1 MIGCDKHLMKWNSI
15 RTKLIVFLLLP
26 TLICIMATM
35 FVSYSYTTNSLRTRA
50 VDENKNLLYQGY
62 KNINSLIGEI
72 NRLSLSVY
80 SDSEFYRLLEAGHDD
95 LTSDIA
101 IYNSLSYI
109 STSLPNI
116 SQVYLYGIKDGKSTL
131 ITDNTTPKRWLENLP
146 YQESNITGAS
156 PVEVQSTHISNAYGL
171 KLPLTQFVPEPVFT
185 MHRRIERIP
194 SSEAL
199 GYLSI
204 DVKLAALGDIV
215 DQLYDQD
222 QETIYLIDSAGR
234 LVYGPDAGTF
244 GKPLNAAWYNK
255 QIADSTETQGHF
267 EQDNAVFIYQK
278 IESIGLSWTLVKQI
292 PVAYLFREAKEA
304 AGINLLLLF
313 VLMSMIIAL
322 TILISFRITAP
333 IKQLT
338 RYMNQ
343 VQTGNLEIDI
353 RPAGKD
359 EIGVVTEHF
368 RSMMDTINNLILR
381 EYRLELSNKTNELR
395 ALQSQINPHFL
406 NNTLQIIGT
415 LALELKVPQI
425 YGLLSALAKMMRYS
439 MYNDEKIVT
448 IQNELEHVKA
458 YIELQKERFENKFSF
473 RYDMEESLLHA
484 LMPKM
489 ILQPIVENYFKH
501 GFNLARTD
509 GFIEITAARLSPSRM
524 EISIRNN
531 GLSIPAAKLETL
543 RKELQQPRAVEE
555 LNMLKNSGQDSYS
568 KRDAPGAGIGL
579 GNVLAR
585 LRLVCGDDALL
596 TVDNLETGG
605 VIIRLEIDILVESER
620 I

>member
-1 MIGCDKHLMKWNSI
+1 MKWNNI

-26 TLICIMATM
+26 TLVCIMATM
-35 FVSYSYTTNSLRTRA
+35 YISYSYTTESLRTRA

-62 KNINSLIGEI
+62 KNINSLIQEVS
-72 NRLSLSVY
+72 RLSLIAY
-80 SDSEFYRLLEAGHDD
+80 SDSDFYRLLEAGYDD
-95 LTSDIA
+95 LTADIS
-101 IYNSLSYI
+101 IYSSLNYI
-109 STSLPNI
+109 STSMPDI
-116 SQVYLYGIKDGKSTL
+116 SQVYLYGVKDGKATL
-131 ITDNTTPKRWLENLP
+131 VTQNTTPKRWQATAP
-146 YQESNITGAS
+146 YADSQNTGVSQVA
-156 PVEVQSTHISNAYGL
+156 VQSTHMSTAYGVTS
-171 KLPLTQFVPEPVFT
+171 PFPQFTSEPVFT
-185 MHRRIERIP
+185 MHRRIEKIP
-194 SSEAL
+194 SSKVL
-199 GYLSI
+199 GYLSV
-204 DVKLAALGDIV
+204 DVRLTALTDIV
-215 DQLYDQD
+215 DQLYEQN
-222 QETIYLIDSAGR
+222 QENVYLVDDSGT
-234 LVYGPDAGTF
+234 LVYSHDTAAL
-244 GKPLNAAWYNK
+244 GKPLNATWYNK
-255 QIADSTETQGHF
+255 QIAANDRDQGYF
-267 EQDNAVFIYQK
+267 EEGGAVFIYQK
-278 IESIGLSWTLVKQI
+278 IESPGLNWTLVKQI
-292 PVAYLFREAKEA
+292 PVSYLFREAKEA
-304 AGINLLLLF
+304 AQINILLL
-313 VLMSMIIAL
+313 VLLMIMIIAL

-333 IKQLT
+333 IKQLS
-338 RYMNQ
+338 RYMTQ

-353 RPAGKD
+353 RPTGKD

-368 RSMMDTINNLILR
+368 RNMMDTINNLILR

-395 ALQSQINPHFL
+395 ALQAQINPHFL

-448 IQNELEHVKA
+448 IQNELDHVKA

-501 GFNLARTD
+501 GFNLSRND
-509 GFIEITAARLSPSRM
+509 GFIEITAAKLESGRM
-524 EISIRNN
+524 EINIQNN
-531 GLSIPAAKLETL
+531 GHSIPPARLEML
-543 RKELQQPRAVEE
+543 RKELQQPGSLDVAT
-555 LNMLKNSGQDSYS
+555 LKSSDS

-585 LRLVCGDDALL
+585 LRLVCGDDAAL

-605 VIIRLEIDILVESER
+605 VIVRLEIEILVESER

>member
-1 MIGCDKHLMKWNSI
+1 MKWNSI

-26 TLICIMATM
+26 TLVCIIATM
-35 FVSYSYTTNSLRTRA
+35 FISYSYTTQSLRTRA
-50 VDENKNLLYQGY
+50 VDENKNLLFQGY
-62 KNINSLIGEI
+62 KNINSLVQEI
-72 NRLSLSVY
+72 SRLSLIVY
-80 SDSEFYRLLEAGHDD
+80 SDSDFYRLLEAGYDD
-95 LTSDIA
+95 LSSDIA

-116 SQVYLYGIKDGKSTL
+116 SQVYLYGVKDGKATL
-131 ITDNTTPKRWLENLP
+131 ITDNTTPKRWLGNAP
-146 YQESNITGAS
+146 YEESHVTGSS
-156 PVEVQSTHISNAYGL
+156 PVKVQSTHLNDAYGL
-171 KLPLTQFVPEPVFT
+171 KLPLTQFIPEPVFT
-185 MHRRIERIP
+185 LHRRIERIP
-194 SSEAL
+194 SSEPL

-204 DVKLAALGDIV
+204 DVKLAALGDII

-222 QETIYLIDSAGR
+222 QENIYLVDSTGT
-234 LVYGPDAGTF
+234 LVYGQDAGSL
-244 GKPLNAAWYNK
+244 GKPLNAAWYSK
-255 QIADSTETQGHF
+255 QFADITGDQGYF
-267 EQDNAVFIYQK
+267 EQDGSVFIYQK
-278 IESIGLSWTLVKQI
+278 IESTGLNWTLVKQI
-292 PVAYLFREAKEA
+292 PVSYLFREAKEA
-304 AGINLLLLF
+304 AVINILLL
-313 VLMSMIIAL
+313 VLLLITIIVL
-322 TILISFRITAP
+322 TVLVSFRITAP

-359 EIGVVTEHF
+359 EIGLVTERF

-425 YGLLSALAKMMRYS
+425 YALLSALAKMMRYS

-448 IQNELEHVKA
+448 VQNELEHVKA
-458 YIELQKERFENKFSF
+458 YVELQKERFENKFTF
-473 RYDMEESLLHA
+473 RCDMEDSLLNA

-509 GFIEITAARLSPSRM
+509 GLIEIKAARLASGRM
-524 EISIRNN
+524 EIIIRNN
-531 GLSIPAAKLETL
+531 GSSIPALKLEAL
-543 RKELQQPRAVEE
+543 RQELQHPGR
-555 LNMLKNSGQDSYS
+555 LDIDTLKETDSTDS
-568 KRDAPGAGIGL
+568 KRDAPGARIGL
-579 GNVLAR
+579 PNVLAR
-585 LRLVCGDDALL
+585 LRLVCGDSALL
-596 TVDNLETGG
+596 VVDNDKAGG
-605 VIIRLEIDILVESER
+605 VIVRLEIDIVVESET

>member
-1 MIGCDKHLMKWNSI
+1 MKWNSI

-35 FVSYSYTTNSLRTRA
+35 YVSYSHTTKSLRTRA
-50 VDENKNLLYQGY
+50 VDENTNLLYQGS
-62 KNINSLIGEI
+62 KNINSLLQEI
-72 NRLSLSVY
+72 NRLSLNVY
-80 SDSEFYRLLEAGHDD
+80 ADGDFYRLLEAGYDD
-95 LTSDIA
+95 LSSDIA

-116 SQVYLYGIKDGKSTL
+116 SQVYLYGVKDAKATL
-131 ITDNTTPKRWLENLP
+131 ITDNTTPKRWLRSTP
-146 YQESNITGAS
+146 YRESRITGS
-156 PVEVQSTHISNAYGL
+156 PPVKVQSTHLSNAYGL
-171 KLPLTQFVPEPVFT
+171 NLPLTQFVPEPVFT

-194 SSEAL
+194 SSEAI

-215 DQLYDQD
+215 DELYDQD
-222 QETIYLIDSAGR
+222 QEQIYLLDSSGK
-234 LVYGPDAGTF
+234 LVYGQDAKAL
-244 GKPLNAAWYNK
+244 GKPLNAAWYNR
-255 QIADSTETQGHF
+255 QIADSTGTQGYF
-267 EQDNAVFIYQK
+267 EQEGAVFIYQQ
-278 IESIGLSWTLVKQI
+278 ISSIGYSWTLVKQI
-292 PVAYLFREAKEA
+292 PVSYLFREAKEA
-304 AGINLLLLF
+304 AGINILLL
-313 VLMSMIIAL
+313 VLLLITIIIL
-322 TILISFRITAP
+322 TVLVSFRITAP
-333 IKQLT
+333 IKQLV

-343 VQTGNLEIDI
+343 VQTGNLEIEI

-359 EIGVVTEHF
+359 EIGVVTERF

-381 EYRLELSNKTNELR
+381 EYRLELTNRTNELR

-448 IQNELEHVKA
+448 IQNELDHVKA

-473 RYDMEESLLHA
+473 RYDIEESLQQA

-501 GFNLARTD
+501 GFNRARSD
-509 GFIEITAARLSPSRM
+509 GFIEITAARLSPDRM
-524 EISIRNN
+524 EISISNN
-531 GLSIPAAKLETL
+531 GLPIPASRLETL
-543 RKELQQPRAVEE
+543 RKELQQPLPPEE
-555 LNMLKNSGQDSYS
+555 MDMLKNSGQDGYS
-568 KRDAPGAGIGL
+568 RRDAPGAGIGL

-585 LRLVCGDDALL
+585 LRLVCGDDSLL
-596 TVDNLETGG
+596 SVDNLKAGG
-605 VIIRLEIDILVESER
+605 VIIRLEIDILVESEP

>member
-1 MIGCDKHLMKWNSI
+1 MKWNSI

-35 FVSYSYTTNSLRTRA
+35 FINYSYTTNSLRTRA

-62 KNINSLIGEI
+62 KNISSLIQEI

-80 SDSEFYRLLEAGHDD
+80 ADSDFYRLLEAGYDD
-95 LTSDIA
+95 LSSDIA

-109 STSLPNI
+109 STSQPNI
-116 SQVYLYGIKDGKSTL
+116 SQVYLYGVKDGKATL
-131 ITDNTTPKRWLENLP
+131 ITDNTTPKRWLGNMP
-146 YQESNITGAS
+146 YQESNLTGSS
-156 PVEVQSTHISNAYGL
+156 PVKVQGTHISNAYGL
-171 KLPLTQFVPEPVFT
+171 KLPIIQFVPEPVFT
-185 MHRRIERIP
+185 LHRRIERIP
-194 SSEAL
+194 STEAL
-199 GYLSI
+199 GFLSI
-204 DVKLAALGDIV
+204 DVRLSALADIM
-215 DQLYDQD
+215 DQLYEQD
-222 QETIYLIDSAGR
+222 QENLYLVDDSGT
-234 LVYGPDAGTF
+234 LVYSNDSTTL
-244 GKPLNAAWYNK
+244 GKPLNADWYNS
-255 QIADSTETQGHF
+255 QIADKSDSQGYF
-267 EQDNAVFIYQK
+267 EESGAVFIYQR
-278 IESIGLSWTLVKQI
+278 IEGAGLHWTLVKQI
-292 PVAYLFREAKEA
+292 PVSYLFREALEA
-304 AGINLLLLF
+304 ARINMLLL
-313 VLMSMIIAL
+313 VLLLITIIIL
-322 TILISFRITAP
+322 TVLVSFRITAP

-395 ALQSQINPHFL
+395 ALQSQINPHFM

-473 RYDMEESLLHA
+473 RYDMEESLLQA

-501 GFNLARTD
+501 GFNLDRTD
-509 GFIEITAARLSPSRM
+509 GFIEITAAPLTSGRM
-524 EISIRNN
+524 EISIQNN
-531 GLSIPAAKLETL
+531 GLTIPATRLEAL
-543 RKELQQPRAVEE
+543 RKELEQPRAVEPVN
-555 LNMLKNSGQDSYS
+555 LSHTDNKDGYS

-579 GNVLAR
+579 VNVLAR
-585 LRLVCGDDALL
+585 LRLVCGDNAML
-596 TVDNLETGG
+596 TVDNLKAGG

>member
-1 MIGCDKHLMKWNSI
+1 
-15 RTKLIVFLLLP
+15 
-26 TLICIMATM
+26 M
-35 FVSYSYTTNSLRTRA
+35 FISYSYTTNSLRTRA

-62 KNINSLIGEI
+62 KNINSLIQEI
-72 NRLSLSVY
+72 NRLSLMVY
-80 SDSEFYRLLEAGHDD
+80 SDSEFYRLLETGYDD
-95 LTSDIA
+95 MSSNSRIYSSLNYILTSMPD
-101 IYNSLSYI
+101 
-109 STSLPNI
+109 I
-116 SQVYLYGIKDGKSTL
+116 SQVYLYKEKDGQATL
-131 ITDNTTPKRWLENLP
+131 VSQNTTPKRWQGGFP
-146 YQESNITGAS
+146 YGDSLLTSES
-156 PVEVQSTHISNAYGL
+156 PVSMQSTHMSNTFGL
-171 KLPLTQFVPEPVFT
+171 TSPFPQFTSEPVFT
-185 MHRRIERIP
+185 LNRRIENIP
-194 SSEAL
+194 SSTAL

-204 DVKLAALGDIV
+204 SIKLSALSEIV
-215 DQLYDQD
+215 EQLYEEE
-222 QETIYLIDSAGR
+222 QETIYLVDNTGS
-234 LVYGPDAGTF
+234 LVYSHDMAAL
-244 GKPLNAAWYNK
+244 GKPLNAPWYESR
-255 QIADSTETQGHF
+255 IAASDESQGYF
-267 EQDNAVFIYQK
+267 EESGAVFIYQK
-278 IESIGLSWTLVKQI
+278 IESPGLSWTLVKQI
-292 PVAYLFREAKEA
+292 PVSYLFREALEA
-304 AGINLLLLF
+304 ARINVLLVVLLLIT
-313 VLMSMIIAL
+313 IIIL
-322 TILISFRITAP
+322 TILVSFRITAP

-353 RPAGKD
+353 RPTGKD

-368 RSMMDTINNLILR
+368 RGMMDTINNLILR

-425 YGLLSALAKMMRYS
+425 YGLLSSLAKMMRYS

-448 IQNELEHVKA
+448 IENELDHVKA

-473 RYDMEESLLHA
+473 RYDMEESLLQA

-509 GFIEITAARLSPSRM
+509 GLIEITASRLTPGRM
-524 EISIRNN
+524 EIIIRNN
-531 GLSIPAAKLETL
+531 GLPIPAARLEAL
-543 RKELQQPRAVEE
+543 RHELQKPAALEPEV
-555 LNMLKNSGQDSYS
+555 LKNADKDSYS

-579 GNVLAR
+579 GNVLTR

-596 TVDNLETGG
+596 TVDNLQAGG
-605 VIIRLEIDILVESER
+605 VIIRLEIDILVESEP